1 MEAMPP
7 YYILAI
13 QAAIE
18 AGMTIMEVFDSNE
31 MEIRLK
37 EDESPVTKADLLSSE
52 VISDILSS
60 SGIPILSEEVK
71 LEKYINR
78 KNWELLWIVDPLD
91 GTKEFIKRTNEFA
104 VSIGLVRDKEP
115 EFGVI
120 YLPTTREVFFG
131 GRELGSYTFEYDE
144 DRSVGRQL
152 DKVIELPRTSTP
164 ENILIVTG
172 GKETDESF
180 YSNSNLLKNH
190 TYKETQFIKLSSA
203 IKFCRIAEG
212 KMDVYPRDY
221 PCMEWDT
228 AAGQAIVNGVGKE
241 IYNINTEKPITYNNQ
256 DLRVPFFLLK

>member
-1 MEAMPP
+1 MPP
-7 YYILAI
+7 YYLFAI

-18 AGMTIMEVFDSNE
+18 AGMTIMEVFESNE

-60 SGIPILSEEVK
+60 TGIPILSEEAK
-71 LEKYINR
+71 LEEYSNR

-91 GTKEFIKRTNEFA
+91 GTKEFIKKTNEFA
-104 VSIGLVRDKEP
+104 VSIGLVKNKEP
-115 EFGVI
+115 DFGVI
-120 YLPTTREVFFG
+120 YIPSTREVFFG

-144 DRSVGRQL
+144 DRSVGRQM
-152 DKVIELPRTSTP
+152 DKLIKLPTTSTP
-164 ENILIVTG
+164 KDVLVVTG
-172 GKETDESF
+172 GQKTKESF
-180 YSNSNLLKNH
+180 YNSSSLLKD
-190 TYKETQFIKLSSA
+190 TVYKEVEFVKLSSA

-212 KMDVYPRDY
+212 KMDIYPRDY

-241 IYNINTEKPITYNNQ
+241 LYNIDTEKPITYNNQ